1 MPDSILRM
9 DQVGSLIRPAK
20 LLGAREM
27 YKARLL
33 SREELRAYEDEAI
46 LEALQLQ
53 KDVGIG
59 IFADGEMRRDSFMTN
74 VSENVEGFE
83 EHYPVTQQKRPD
95 GSIAYVEGH
104 GKAVAGKLRPIRRI
118 AGPEAEFLLKH
129 SPGPFKITILSPG
142 GTAGSYRVG
151 VTDKV
156 YPTPAD
162 MTRDMVAIITDEMK
176 KLVAEGVTYIQL
188 DEDLPGL
195 NEGWRE
201 QQIAQGNDPD
211 KLLED
216 AIAAD
221 NACWDAITE
230 PITRA
235 KHVCRGNRTAWGGGR
250 GGYDWVAEKVFNLL
264 HVDRLLLE
272 YDTERAGGFEPLR
285 FVPKGK
291 VIVLGLVSSKTP
303 KLESQDD
310 LLRRI
315 EEASKSCPIEQ
326 LALSA
331 QCGFQSAA
339 NADGAF
345 MTMDD
350 EKRKLELIA
359 ETARK
364 VWG

>member
-1 MPDSILRM
+1 MPTTSRT
-9 DQVGSLIRPAK
+9 DQVGSLIRPPK

-27 YKARLL
+27 YKARLIT
-33 SREELRAYEDEAI
+33 RDELRKYEDEAI

-53 KDVGIG
+53 KDTGIG
-59 IFADGEMRRDSFMTN
+59 IFSDGEMRRDSFMTN

-83 EHYPVTQQKRPD
+83 EHYPVSEQKRPD
-95 GSIAYVEGH
+95 GSTTFVEGH
-104 GKAVAGKLRPIRRI
+104 GKAVAGKLRPLRRI
-118 AGPEAEFLLKH
+118 AGPEAEFMLKH
-129 SPGPFKITILSPG
+129 SDGPFKITMPSPG
-142 GTAGSYRVG
+142 GTAGAYRAG

-162 MTRDMVAIITDEMK
+162 MTRDMVGIIIDEMK

-188 DEDLPGL
+188 DEGLPGL

-201 QQIAQGNDPD
+201 QQLAQGNDPD
-211 KLLED
+211 KILED

-221 NACWDAITE
+221 NACWDAIPE
-230 PITRA
+230 PITKA

-250 GGYDWVAEKVFNLL
+250 GSYDWVADKAFNLL
-264 HVDRLLLE
+264 HVDRFLLE
-272 YDTERAGGFEPLR
+272 YDTDRAGRFEALR

-291 VIVLGLVSSKTP
+291 MVVLGLVSSKTP
-303 KLESQDD
+303 NLESQDE

-315 EEASKSCPIEQ
+315 DEASKYCPIEQ

-350 EKRKLELIA
+350 EKRKLELIV